1 MAREA
6 AQLAVYSFII
16 TLINI
21 ICICLMALV
30 VLLIKKVVPIIP
42 DNEISTSSSRVSAT
56 LKYILPFSSIL
67 AFGQE

>member
-6 AQLAVYSFII
+6 AQLAIYSFII